1 MPGVRSGSMLN
12 KKPIF
17 SSESDFQ
24 GINNKTNGLK
34 TEVRS
39 ENEATLRNGHARGVY
54 GVSERCESQSAMNW
68 KDRERKYTKIGKNG
82 YNTKELAE
90 QLRYLS
96 VDSDSPNKVS
106 SGCCEATVVKANTYA
121 GRRDVSD
128 PSTLQEKQIVSSR
141 GTVRGFKN
149 RVRAGIATFLQNQ
162 ADETLVSSPALKNRY
177 KFKGQSYTKG
187 INMSCFN

>member
-1 MPGVRSGSMLN
+1 MPGVRSGGLLN

-24 GINNKTNGLK
+24 DINNKTKGLK
-34 TEVRS
+34 PEVRS
-39 ENEATLRNGHARGVY
+39 DNEATLHNGHARGVCD
-54 GVSERCESQSAMNW
+54 VPQRCEPQSAMNW
-68 KDRERKYTKIGKNG
+68 KDREKKYTKIGKNG

-90 QLRYLS
+90 QLRHLS
-96 VDSDSPNKVS
+96 ADSDSPSKVS
-106 SGCCEATVVKANTYA
+106 NGSCEATVVRANTYA

-149 RVRAGIATFLQNQ
+149 RVRAGIATFLQHQ
-162 ADETLVSSPALKNRY
+162 ADETLVR
-177 KFKGQSYTKG
+177 
-187 INMSCFN
+187 